1 MADTR
6 SLEQSI
12 ERHKKR
18 KRIQLI
24 IACAVVIVVALS
36 IAIYKKNVSYN
47 QFKVVKS
54 LDTDDGNGNQ
64 YVAFSNFCLK
74 YGLDGISYV
83 NGKETVWSQAYEMSN
98 PIVDVCGK
106 YVAVADKGGNTIYVF
121 DEQSGRGQINT
132 TYPIVSIEIANQGVV
147 AALLEEDNANYIE
160 AYDKEGTL
168 LISHKTLLNGNGY
181 PLSFSLSEDGTKMVV
196 SYVCINSGV
205 VESKILFFNF
215 GGVGQNEVD
224 RVVGGVNYKSTVI
237 PTVKFLQNNVA
248 IAVGDNILSIYKMRE
263 KPVAQEEIK
272 IKQEIK
278 KLFYNSDYIG
288 LVYENDS
295 GSKKYK
301 VVVYDTRGN
310 KVMEK
315 SIDMDF
321 KDIKFTGRN
330 ILVYDDLNCKIIPFK
345 GKEKFSYTFEQTI
358 NTVMPTDKFR
368 EYLIIT
374 NNKVE
379 RIRIK

>member
-64 YVAFSNFCLK
+64 YVAFSNFFVK

>member
-1 MADTR
+1 MADEKSLER
-6 SLEQSI
+6 SLEGH
-12 ERHKKR
+12 RRR
-18 KRIQLI
+18 KRIRIILI
-24 IACAVVIVVALS
+24 CAIVLVSSLAV
-36 IAIYKKNVSYN
+36 AIYKKNVSYD
-47 QFKVVKS
+47 QFKIVKS

-64 YVAFSNFCLK
+64 YVPFCNFFVK

-98 PIVDVCGK
+98 PIVDVCGN
-106 YVAVADKGGNTIYVF
+106 YVAVAEKGGNSIYIF
-121 DEQSGRGQINT
+121 DEQSNRGHINT
-132 TYPIVSIEIANQGVV
+132 TYPIVSIEVANQGVV

-160 AYDKEGTL
+160 AYDKEGDL

-181 PLSFSLSEDGTKMVV
+181 PLAFSLSEDGTKMAV
-196 SYVCINSGV
+196 SYVCISNGSI
-205 VESKILFFNF
+205 ESKVLFFNF

-224 RVVGGVNYKSTVI
+224 RVVGGMNYKDTVI

-248 IAVGDNILSIYKMRE
+248 VAVGDNKMILYKMRE
-263 KPVAQEEIK
+263 KPVVQEEIP
-272 IKQEIK
+272 IKKEIK

-301 VVVYDTRGN
+301 VVVYDVKGN
-310 KVMEK
+310 KVMQK
-315 SIDMDF
+315 NVDMNF
-321 KDIKFTGRN
+321 NDIKFSGKN

-345 GKEKFSYTFEQTI
+345 GKEKFSYTFDQTI
-358 NTVMPTDKFR
+358 NSVMPTEKFR
-368 EYLIIT
+368 EYLIIS